1 MINTSKSVYMNIS
14 ELKDELTKRNINMTD
29 SEIAVVKGLYS
40 GKNLTDAFG
49 VKN

>member
-29 SEIAVVKGLYS
+29 SEIAGVWCM
-40 GKNLTDAFG
+40 DA
-49 VKN
+49 VILEII